1 MGKSISVD
9 VKKRGRGRPAT
20 GTDPEV
26 SARVPKPMVARLD
39 EFAAA
44 NGITRSEGIRRL
56 LERGLAAAKVDAVV
70 EANRAAAPKRGR
82 GK

>member
-1 MGKSISVD
+1 
-9 VKKRGRGRPAT
+9 
-20 GTDPEV
+20 
-26 SARVPKPMVARLD
+26 MVARLD
-39 EFAAA
+39 EFAAT

>member
-1 MGKSISVD
+1 
-9 VKKRGRGRPAT
+9 
-20 GTDPEV
+20 
-26 SARVPKPMVARLD
+26 MVARLD